1 MVTQADQFSPNRFRQ
16 IRSHPFRICAMAAVK
31 EWLDTFGRG
40 DLAAAFAAEGYDTLE
55 GCSMMDWDEDLAG
68 LEGMK
73 KGFKKVLL
81 AQIEALKVK
90 LTPQPPPGQPS
101 AGAASPASRGGKV
114 AASAATAPQINAD
127 GSSIQTLED
136 GTVVQKNANG
146 VVIELRKGECA
157 HKNKGREVAPYA
169 GLQCAACM
177 ALVQSSSSLFH
188 SLAPHLNH
196 PTLTPHVNTSP
207 PVSLSPPHTLRSHP
221 PRTYPQTGASCRL
234 TLTEAPLRCGQTGGR
249 NNRTRMGR

>member
-1 MVTQADQFSPNRFRQ
+1 
-16 IRSHPFRICAMAAVK
+16 MAAVK

-157 HKNKGREVAPYA
+157 RTRTRVVKLHRMRVCNVLHAWHWY
-169 GLQCAACM
+169 
-177 ALVQSSSSLFH
+177 
-188 SLAPHLNH
+188 N
-196 PTLTPHVNTSP
+196 
-207 PVSLSPPHTLRSHP
+207 P
-221 PRTYPQTGASCRL
+221 PRPYSILSRPI
-234 TLTEAPLRCGQTGGR
+234 
-249 NNRTRMGR
+249 